1 MMQITADKHSRKN
14 QLKKL
19 FSITKE
25 HGTRQESSSG
35 SLRASEQRIN
45 LTAKFFKKAYRE
57 NARVAYRSVIMPTE
71 IFFAMDM
78 VPVCP
83 EAVSA
88 MLASSALGPY
98 VLNIAEQNHYSR
110 DVCSFTRCTLG
121 AALDNFLPTP
131 DFLASTSYY
140 CDNTN
145 KLFSILGKM
154 YGKNCFLL
162 DIPYDYKSAD
172 SLDYLTRQLREMT
185 ALLEKSL
192 GEKMDRE
199 KLAETIRFSNEAR
212 DYFIKV
218 NELRTRVPAPISGGE
233 AIDFAALLAFTWGS
247 EEMVDLCRALYEEI
261 REKVDVGAEA
271 PKTHGRPG
279 ILWRHLRPYYDNSL
293 IDFIEKDM
301 GCDIVFE
308 EINYIHWGEMDP
320 DDPYRSI
327 ARKLILNSPVGPIE
341 HWMEDSFGLL
351 EKYSVDAVM
360 SFNHWGCRQLTST
373 NQIFKNELKKRGI
386 PALELGGDCI
396 DNRNYSFQQM
406 KTRIQAFI
414 EMIEDMK

>member
-1 MMQITADKHSRKN
+1 MIKIEKDKHSRKN

-19 FSITKE
+19 LSITKE
-25 HGTRQESSSG
+25 HGTRQESSSC
-35 SLRASEQRIN
+35 SLSASQKRIN
-45 LTAKFFKKAYRE
+45 VTAKFFKKSYRE
-57 NARVAYRSVIMPTE
+57 DTRVAYRSVIMPTE

-88 MLASSALGPY
+88 ILASSLLGPY
-98 VLNIAEQNHYSR
+98 VLNIAEENHYSR
-110 DVCSFTRCTLG
+110 DVCSFTRCAVG
-121 AALDNFLPTP
+121 AAIDNFLPTP

-154 YGKNCFLL
+154 YGKDCFLL
-162 DIPYDYKSAD
+162 DIPYDYKSEN
-172 SLDYLTRQLREMT
+172 SLDYLTAQLKAMT
-185 ALLEKSL
+185 SL
-192 GEKMDRE
+192 IEEGSGNKLDPE
-199 KLAETIRFSNEAR
+199 KLARTINLTNEAR
-212 DYFIKV
+212 EYFIKV
-218 NELRTRVPAPISGGE
+218 NELRTSVPAPISGGE

-247 EEMVDLCRALYEEI
+247 EEMVDLCKTLYEEVK
-261 REKVDVGAEA
+261 EKVETNADA
-271 PKTHGRPG
+271 PKTYDRPR

-301 GCDIVFE
+301 NCDIVFE

-320 DDPYRSI
+320 DDPFRSL

-341 HWMEDSFGLL
+341 HWIEDSFGLL
-351 EKYSVDAVM
+351 EKYRVNAVI
-360 SFNHWGCRQLTST
+360 SFNHWGCRQLSST
-373 NQIFKNELKKRGI
+373 NQIFKDELKKRGI

-406 KTRIQAFI
+406 KTR
-414 EMIEDMK
+414 MIYSIRFNPLP

>member
-1 MMQITADKHSRKN
+1 MQISPDKHGRRN

-19 FSITKE
+19 FSVIKE
-25 HGTRQESSSG
+25 HGAQQESAAY
-35 SLRASEQRIN
+35 SLRASQKRVN
-45 LTAKFFKKAYRE
+45 LTAKFFKKSYRE
-57 NARVAYRSVIMPTE
+57 DAKVAYRSVIMPTE

-121 AALDNFLPTP
+121 AAIDNFLPTP

-154 YGKNCFLL
+154 YGKDYFLL
-162 DIPYDYKSAD
+162 DIPYDYKSSD
-172 SLDYLTRQLREMT
+172 SLDYLTGQLKEMT
-185 ALLEKSL
+185 ALLEKRS
-192 GEKMDRE
+192 GKKMDRE
-199 KLAETIRFSNEAR
+199 KLAETVNLANEAR
-212 DYFIKV
+212 EYFIKV
-218 NELRTRVPAPISGGE
+218 NELRTSIPAPISGGE

-247 EEMVDLCRALYEEI
+247 KDMVDLCRELYEEI
-261 REKVDVGAEA
+261 KEKVENNRE
-271 PKTHGRPG
+271 PQNRSRRPR

-293 IDFIEKDM
+293 IDFIEKDLN
-301 GCDIVFE
+301 CDIVFE
-308 EINYIHWGEMDP
+308 EINFIHWGEMDP
-320 DDPYRSI
+320 DDPFKSI

-351 EKYSVDAVM
+351 EKYQVDAVM
-360 SFNHWGCRQLTST
+360 SFNHWGCRQLSST
-373 NQIFKNELKKRGI
+373 NQIFKDELKKRNI

-414 EMIEDMK
+414 EMVEDMN